1 MLKVALNTITLS
13 YPNVYRQLRQ
23 LAIKYIMG
31 TCLQPVVA
39 LKFRRDQSI
48 YDDHYYVYNIGKEI
62 TLVWGALDPD
72 GVMPPTRL
80 A

>member
-1 MLKVALNTITLS
+1 ME
-13 YPNVYRQLRQ
+13 
-23 LAIKYIMG
+23 

-39 LKFRRDQSI
+39 LKFSRDQPI
-48 YDDHYYVYNIGKEI
+48 YNGDHYNVYNISKEI

-72 GVMPPTRL
+72 RVMPPTRL

>member
-1 MLKVALNTITLS
+1 
-13 YPNVYRQLRQ
+13 
-23 LAIKYIMG
+23 MG

-39 LKFRRDQSI
+39 LKFSRDQPI